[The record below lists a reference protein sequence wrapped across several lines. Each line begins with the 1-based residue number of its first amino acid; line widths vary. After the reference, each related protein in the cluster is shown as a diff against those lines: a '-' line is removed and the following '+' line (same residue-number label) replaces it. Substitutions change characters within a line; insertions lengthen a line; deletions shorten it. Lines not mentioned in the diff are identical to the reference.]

1 MIEEEG
7 LWGPLRKNPLG
18 RRTGN
23 YPLLERVCLES
34 KSMSTEKRTEYIE
47 ELLPKHFV
55 VDVYHYSDS
64 LGSTHEYADH
74 APRQIW

>member
-1 MIEEEG
+1 MVEEEG

-34 KSMSTEKRTEYIE
+34 NGTSTEKRIKYTE
-47 ELLPKHFV
+47 ELLPEHFV
-55 VDVYHYSDS
+55 VDVYHYSYS
-64 LGSTHEYADH
+64 LGSTHEYADL
-74 APRQIW
+74 AQR